1 MYVYVQVNS
10 SVTNKRLNRAKFSMP
25 AKMYIFHDNEKFEF
39 YQVIIT
45 SVGKLFIVL
54 FFVAKFIK
62 FQSSQTFNAH
72 NNMQLCTITYKRN
85 YKLFMRCNESH
96 YAIQYL
102 GLQCWT
108 YVWHK
113 NLYRWV

>member
-10 SVTNKRLNRAKFSMP
+10 SVTNKRLNRAKFSTP
-25 AKMYIFHDNEKFEF
+25 AKMSIFDDNEIFEF

-54 FFVAKFIK
+54 FFFAKFIK
-62 FQSSQTFNAH
+62 FQSSQTFNAY
-72 NNMQLCTITYKRN
+72 NNMQLCTITYKGN

-96 YAIQYL
+96 YSHTILRLAILDLCVAQEFI
-102 GLQCWT
+102 
-108 YVWHK
+108 
-113 NLYRWV
+113 